1 MSENSHFTQPPT
13 QPPMQPPA
21 RTPAESPPQPPTQ
34 TPAQTPA
41 RKLAESPPQTRAD
54 GPSSLS
60 SPRPDLSVSFAGLR
74 LKNPVIAAS
83 GTFGY
88 GREYA
93 GLVDVASLGGIA
105 TKGLT
110 LEPRSGNRGERLHET
125 PSGLINSI
133 GLENPGIPA
142 FIEKELP
149 ALRLLGAVVFANL
162 SGGSLEAYV
171 EGAVLLD
178 GAEGVDAIELNVSCP
193 NVRQG
198 GMNFGIDPEVAA
210 QVVRLVRRRCA
221 KPLMVKLS
229 PNAPDLL
236 AVARACEA
244 AGADALSLVNTFKAM
259 AIDVERARPVFD
271 NLTAGLSGPAIR
283 PIALRMVWEVVGA
296 VNIPVVGMGGI
307 ATSRDALEFLMAGAA
322 AVEVGTATFANPFAM
337 AYIVAGIE
345 DFMRRRGFASI
356 AELRGLARGA
366 PRP

>member
-1 MSENSHFTQPPT
+1 MSENNHFTRSPGQPPTQPPT
-13 QPPMQPPA
+13 QPPALTPTRSPA
-21 RTPAESPPQPPTQ
+21 RTPGESPTL
-34 TPAQTPA
+34 TG
-41 RKLAESPPQTRAD
+41 AD

-60 SPRPDLSVSFAGLR
+60 PPRPDLSVSFAGLR

-88 GREYA
+88 GREYE

-178 GAEGVDAIELNVSCP
+178 GA
-193 NVRQG
+193 
-198 GMNFGIDPEVAA
+198 
-210 QVVRLVRRRCA
+210 
-221 KPLMVKLS
+221 
-229 PNAPDLL
+229 
-236 AVARACEA
+236 
-244 AGADALSLVNTFKAM
+244 
-259 AIDVERARPVFD
+259 
-271 NLTAGLSGPAIR
+271 
-283 PIALRMVWEVVGA
+283 
-296 VNIPVVGMGGI
+296 
-307 ATSRDALEFLMAGAA
+307 
-322 AVEVGTATFANPFAM
+322 
-337 AYIVAGIE
+337 
-345 DFMRRRGFASI
+345 
-356 AELRGLARGA
+356 
-366 PRP
+366 